1 MIGTYFPSNQL
12 NDYFFNFFIGT
23 ALDQYHQTYEKIVL
37 LGDLNA

>member
-12 NDYFFNFFIGT
+12 NDYFFNFIGT